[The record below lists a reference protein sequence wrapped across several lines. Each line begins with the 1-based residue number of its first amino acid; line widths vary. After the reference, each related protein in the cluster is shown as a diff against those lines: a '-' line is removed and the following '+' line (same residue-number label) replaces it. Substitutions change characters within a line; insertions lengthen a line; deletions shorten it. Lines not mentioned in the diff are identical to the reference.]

1 MPNLIIVVA
10 LAVIVAVFAVIN
22 SSPVSINFLV
32 RQVHNVSLSFVILIS
47 VLCGVIMT
55 GVMAL
60 IEQARLKGQINE
72 AKKQIKTLSS
82 ARNLQQG
89 GSKLA

>member
-10 LAVIVAVFAVIN
+10 LAALTAVFAVIN
-22 SSPVSINFLV
+22 STPVSINFV
-32 RQVHNVSLSFVILIS
+32 FRQVHNIPLSFVILIS
-47 VLCGVIMT
+47 VLCGVVMAGI
-55 GVMAL
+55 MAL
-60 IEQARLKGQINE
+60 IEQSKLNGQINE

-89 GSKLA
+89 GK